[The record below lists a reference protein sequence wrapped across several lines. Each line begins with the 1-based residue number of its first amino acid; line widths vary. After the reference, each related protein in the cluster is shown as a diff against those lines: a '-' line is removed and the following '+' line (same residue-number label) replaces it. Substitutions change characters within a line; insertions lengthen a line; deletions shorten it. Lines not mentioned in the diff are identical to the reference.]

1 MRNLVLLG
9 GGYGNM
15 RIIHRLLPN
24 QLPDDVMITLIDK
37 NPYHCLKTE
46 YYALAAGTISDH
58 HIRVSFPD
66 HPKLKIE
73 YGTISSVDLEGKK
86 FCFMTESRY
95 LMMTPSSD
103 SAVKINITMFPGR
116 LNIPT
121 AFRQSINHAAR
132 TRRSTT

>member
-15 RIIHRLLPN
+15 RVMHRLLPN

-66 HPKLKIE
+66 HPKLQIE
-73 YGTISSVDLEGKK
+73 YGNISAVDLKQKK
-86 FCFMTESRY
+86 CCFMTESRFP
-95 LMMTPSSD
+95 T
-103 SAVKINITMFPGR
+103 TM
-116 LNIPT
+116 
-121 AFRQSINHAAR
+121 Q
-132 TRRSTT
+132 